1 MGRPRLAVTD
11 AVLSLD
17 TLMAD
22 VLTAA
27 AGPVGAV
34 TTFVGL
40 VRGRNLD
47 RDVLFLEYEAYEP
60 LALKAFARIEQEVAA
75 AWPAAIVGIHH
86 RTGKLEIGE
95 ASIVIVAASAHRADA
110 FAASRY
116 IIERVKQIAPI
127 WKREHFSGGQVWI
140 EGATADPDDIAA
152 QNEARRRACA

>member
-1 MGRPRLAVTD
+1 MERPRFTVTD

-17 TLMAD
+17 ALMTA
-22 VLTAA
+22 VVTAA
-27 AGPVGAV
+27 PGPLGAV
-34 TTFVGL
+34 ASFVGL
-40 VRGRNLD
+40 VRRRNLD

-60 LALKAFARIEQEVAA
+60 LALKAFARIEQEVAT

-86 RTGKLEIGE
+86 RIGRLEVGE

-127 WKREHFSGGQVWI
+127 WKREHFSGGQVWV
-140 EGATADPDDIAA
+140 EGATADPDDLAA